1 MPVNDLEIRKPSFIS
16 FYCQQFKMET
26 AGKSSPEYSKAWSFR
41 AILAIPPMPPGNRH
55 SVATINNL
63 LRKQILPARPERVTH
78 IEARYKLD
86 DSSSDE
92 LSLEGYLQHSS
103 GINRYQLKRWFD
115 AEWTPVGGRLSVNP
129 EYKTFRASICGVE
142 YSHVQIFGTP
152 KLGTG
157 GTGDRKHTSNT
168 VRAHLFLPHLK
179 T

>member
-1 MPVNDLEIRKPSFIS
+1 MAESNVGKIGKI
-16 FYCQQFKMET
+16 CET
-26 AGKSSPEYSKAWSFR
+26 EYARSWSFR
-41 AILAIPPMPPGNRH
+41 AILAIPPMPPGNRL

-103 GINRYQLKRWFD
+103 GINRYQLKRWIV
-115 AEWTPVGGRLSVNP
+115 AEWTPVGGRLSINP

-168 VRAHLFLPHLK
+168 VRAHLLPHLK